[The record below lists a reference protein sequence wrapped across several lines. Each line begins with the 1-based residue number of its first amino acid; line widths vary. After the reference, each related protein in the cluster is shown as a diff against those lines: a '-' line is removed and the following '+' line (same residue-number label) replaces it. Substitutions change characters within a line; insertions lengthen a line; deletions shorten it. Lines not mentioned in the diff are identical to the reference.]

1 MDKKLNRR
9 NFMKSSA
16 VAGGAFMLSFSLPF
30 AGHKL
35 MAEPVKV
42 HEMNA
47 FLKIAKDGT
56 ITIMAKNPEIGQGVK
71 TSLPMIIA
79 EELCADWRKVKVIQA
94 DLDKRFKG
102 QGAGGS
108 TAINRNWKPLREVGA
123 AAREMLEEAA
133 AKKWGIDKKLC
144 YAKDGVIRNKKNR
157 KKLSFGDLAEIA
169 AQMPVPKNPTLKPDK
184 DFNLV
189 GSFKTGVDNQN
200 LVQGK
205 VTYGMDAKAGKD
217 MVYAMIKRSPVFGG
231 TVVSYDDSEA
241 KKVKGVI
248 KVIAIKE
255 KDTTK
260 SVAVIA
266 KNTWAAIKAKDAL
279 KVKWDTKGKE
289 KFNSAGYDKAFREN
303 INKEAKNLRNDGDVD
318 KAFKEAAQVIEGTYT
333 LPFATHS
340 PMEPMNCTAS
350 VTKDSCEIWAPT
362 QSPGRA
368 AGIAKKI
375 TGLNPAQIKVHM
387 LRSGGGFGRRSNGD
401 FVNETL
407 YLANEL
413 KQPVKLVWTREDD
426 TQFGFYRPASQH
438 KMKAA
443 IDKDGK
449 LSAWKI
455 QCSGASVAKYF
466 SPRIPEHRF
475 DIYPDNFPAQFIPNF
490 QMQYTGVE
498 TYMPLWF
505 WRAPGHNST
514 AFVDQS
520 FLDEAAA
527 AAKKDP
533 LKFRLDMLGS
543 DSKDY
548 TYKGHGGPTFNNAR
562 LRGVLELAADKAG
575 WNKKTM
581 DKGSAQGIA
590 VHFTFGT
597 YAALVADVSVAA
609 DGLVKVNKVVAAVDC
624 GKVVNLSGAKAQIE
638 GGIIDGLSV
647 MMNAEI
653 TLKDGAV
660 QQSNFHDYKLLR
672 IKDAPDVE
680 VYFVKSDKDPQGL
693 GEMSLPPLAPAVCN
707 AIFAATGKRVRK
719 LPLKDMKV

>member
-9 NFMKSSA
+9 NFIKNSA
-16 VAGGAFMLSFSLPF
+16 VAGGAFMLSFSMPW
-30 AGHKL
+30 GNKL
-35 MAEPVKV
+35 MAEPTAKV
-42 HEMNA
+42 HEINA

-79 EELCADWRKVKVIQA
+79 EELCADWRKIEVLQA
-94 DLDKRFKG
+94 DLNPKYG
-102 QGAGGS
+102 PQGAGGS
-108 TAINRNWKPLREVGA
+108 TAINRHWKPLRKVGA
-123 AAREMLEEAA
+123 TAREMLLEAA
-133 AKKWGIDKKLC
+133 ANKWGIDKKLC
-144 YAKDGVIRNKKNR
+144 YAENGIVKNKKNR
-157 KKLSFGDLAEIA
+157 KKLSFGDLAEAATQIA
-169 AQMPVPKNPTLKPDK
+169 VPKDPPLKPDK
-184 DFNLV
+184 DFNVV
-189 GSFKTGVDNQN
+189 GSFKTGVDNHN

-205 VTYGMDAKAGKD
+205 VTYGLDAQPEG
-217 MVYAMIKRSPVFGG
+217 MVYAMIERSPVFGG
-231 TVVSYDDSEA
+231 SVTSYDDSEA

-248 KVIAIKE
+248 KVMPIKE
-255 KDTTK
+255 GAVTK

-266 KNTWAAIKAKDAL
+266 KNTWAAMKARKVL
-279 KVKWDTKGKE
+279 KVKWDTKGNE
-289 KFNSAGYDKAFREN
+289 KHSTERYNKAFKAN
-303 INKEAKNLRNDGDVD
+303 VAKDDKNLRNDGNVD
-318 KAFKEAAQVIEGTYT
+318 KAFKEATKVLEATYEI
-333 LPFATHS
+333 PFATHA
-340 PMEPMNCTAS
+340 PMEPMNCTAL
-350 VTKDSCEIWAPT
+350 VTKDKCELWAPT

-368 AGIAKKI
+368 AGIARKI
-375 TGLNPAQIKVHM
+375 TGLKPMQVQVHM

-401 FVNETL
+401 FVKETV

-426 TQFGFYRPASQH
+426 TRFGFYRPASLHQV
-438 KMKAA
+438 KAA

-455 QCSGASVAKYF
+455 HCSGASVARYF
-466 SPRIPEHRF
+466 SPKMTPHRF

-490 QMQYTGVE
+490 QMQYTAVE

-505 WRAPGHNST
+505 WRAPGHNTT

-520 FLDEAAA
+520 FLDEVAH

-533 LKFRLDMLGS
+533 LKFRLDLLGS

-548 TYKGHGGPTFNNAR
+548 QYRGHGGPTFNNAR
-562 LRGVLELAADKAG
+562 IRGVLELAAEKAG
-575 WNKKTM
+575 WGKKM
-581 DKGSAQGIA
+581 PKGSAQGIA

-597 YAALVADVSVAA
+597 YTALVADVSVDK
-609 DGLVKVNKVVAAVDC
+609 DGYVKVQKVVAAVDC

-638 GGIIDGLSV
+638 GGIIDGLST

-680 VYFVKSDKDPQGL
+680 VYFIKSDKDPQGL
-693 GEMSLPPLAPAVCN
+693 GEMSLPPLAPAVAN
-707 AIFAATGKRVRK
+707 AIFSVTGKRVRK